1 MTSTGLSQRKQNIA
15 SILTIF
21 TKKFE
26 KMKSIKLLMAM
37 ALMLSI
43 STCFAEIKNAKVETV
58 HIYGNCSICK
68 STIESAA
75 NIKNVVHV
83 EWNKDTKMAVLTY
96 DEKQTNQD
104 EILKRIGLAGYDS
117 DKFLAPDNVYAKLE
131 TCCQYERAEKI
142 IAKIEAIKAV
152 NLAVEEKVVAPI
164 LETKTEVE
172 QLQLKEVFNSYF
184 AVKDALVKTDG
195 TLTAIK
201 AVLLLNSINAIKME
215 NLTKE
220 EHAEL
225 MKVMKDLVFDAEHIS
240 ETKDAGHQRDH
251 FTSLSKNMYSLIK
264 VSKQETP
271 TYYQFCPMAN
281 KGKGA
286 NWLTKENIVK
296 NPYYGS
302 KMLGCGKTIETI
314 N

>member
-1 MTSTGLSQRKQNIA
+1 
-15 SILTIF
+15 
-21 TKKFE
+21 
-26 KMKSIKLLMAM
+26 MAM

-68 STIESAA
+68 KTIESAA
-75 NIKNVVHV
+75 NVKDVVQI

-96 DEKQTNQD
+96 DEKKTNQE

-131 TCCQYERAEKI
+131 TCCQYDRTGKVV
-142 IAKIEAIKAV
+142 AKVEAIKTV
-152 NLAVEEKVVAPI
+152 ILAVEEKVLAPI
-164 LETKTEVE
+164 LITKIQGE
-172 QLQLKEVFNSYF
+172 QLKEVFDSYF

-195 TLTAIK
+195 TLAATK
-201 AVLLLNSINAIKME
+201 AVLLLNSINAVKME

-220 EHAEL
+220 EHSEW
-225 MKVMKDLVFDAEHIS
+225 MKVMKELSFDSEHIS

-251 FTSLSKNMYSLIK
+251 FTSLSKNMYSVMK

-286 NWLTKENIVK
+286 NWLSRENIVK

-302 KMLGCGKTIETI
+302 KMLGCGKTVETI